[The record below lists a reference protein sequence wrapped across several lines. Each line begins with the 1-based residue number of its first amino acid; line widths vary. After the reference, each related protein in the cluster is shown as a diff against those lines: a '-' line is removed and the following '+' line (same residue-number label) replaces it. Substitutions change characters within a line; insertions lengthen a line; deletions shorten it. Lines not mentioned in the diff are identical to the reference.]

1 MSKTVTVTV
10 QKPAAKTAVTKPI
23 KAPTVEQMAAAV
35 GTTVEKAKASIAA
48 SKKAAA
54 KPAPTIVPPA
64 PPAGDMS
71 PAFAAIMQQAAKVD
85 AGKKAAPA
93 VKKAAP
99 AEKKVAGGLDA
110 AKQATS
116 VDLLKRTAKK
126 GQVIHVI
133 AEAARPGGGR
143 ALFAH
148 THAALQVFGLL
159 DASRPA
165 VAQATLLTV
174 MGQRA
179 ITYHLKERNFEAAP
193 DHGIRLSSIGLIK
206 FRDRASNGQI
216 DGKLANGFMS
226 LFLDGEVKDS
236 GIAKG
241 NLYQAKF

>member
-10 QKPAAKTAVTKPI
+10 QKPAAKTA
-23 KAPTVEQMAAAV
+23 
-35 GTTVEKAKASIAA
+35 A
-48 SKKAAA
+48 SKPVKTKAVAAA
-54 KPAPTIVPPA
+54 KPDTPPAAPT
-64 PPAGDMS
+64 PPAGEMS
-71 PAFAAIMQQAAKVD
+71 PAFAAVVAAAEKVKADKAAKAAAKKD
-85 AGKKAAPA
+85 PKAAPA
-93 VKKAAP
+93 AV
-99 AEKKVAGGLDA
+99 EKKKAGGLDA
-110 AKQATS
+110 AKKATS
-116 VDLLKRTAKK
+116 VDLLKRVAKK

-148 THAALQVFGLL
+148 THAALQIMGLL
-159 DASRPA
+159 DVARPA
-165 VAQATLLTV
+165 VPQASLLTV

-193 DHGIRLSSIGLIK
+193 DHGIRLSSIGLTK
-206 FRDRASNGQI
+206 FRDRAANGHV

-241 NLYQAKF
+241 NLYQTKL